1 MHMTHRVPEQ
11 KPLKQEQKKKPIKK
25 KTQIFEVNFT

>member
-1 MHMTHRVPEQ
+1 MTHRVPEQ
-11 KPLKQEQKKKPIKK
+11 KPLKQEPKKKNPLK